1 MVGGRLVGG
10 SEDETASPQT
20 QPTEVIEVAASE
32 VAPPTSVA
40 GARPEPTTA
49 PVPESEPVSA
59 VVIRDSSLE
68 AQLPGVNTPAAG
80 QSYHAWLLGGESVEP
95 LHLNRDGTVDLLG
108 NELIISFAHPDGV
121 NLLSQYE
128 QFVVSLEEEGSL
140 LTQPSAAVFAADFD
154 PNAVQLVRLADQ
166 EKGGDAVLQNLR
178 TWLPRQAAHFVTHS
192 GFALDGVQRE
202 DLPYVKTHSEH
213 TLNIVEGR
221 TGELYQDWDGDG
233 SAQNP
238 GDDVGVV
245 PYLALLRPASVGGS
259 RAEIL
264 RGGSGQAG
272 NDIANRADEIGD
284 LIADIRE
291 TVRQILLVDTIGDVS
306 AFGLDSDLAIQ
317 RDVKALID
325 QLVADS
331 LAVDLAFAF
340 DVFAHE

>member
-1 MVGGRLVGG
+1 M
-10 SEDETASPQT
+10 
-20 QPTEVIEVAASE
+20 
-32 VAPPTSVA
+32 
-40 GARPEPTTA
+40 
-49 PVPESEPVSA
+49 
-59 VVIRDSSLE
+59 
-68 AQLPGVNTPAAG
+68 
-80 QSYHAWLLGGESVEP
+80 
-95 LHLNRDGTVDLLG
+95 
-108 NELIISFAHPDGV
+108 
-121 NLLSQYE
+121 
-128 QFVVSLEEEGSL
+128 
-140 LTQPSAAVFAADFD
+140 
-154 PNAVQLVRLADQ
+154 QLVRLADQ

-202 DLPYVKTHSEH
+202 DLPYVKAHSEH

-245 PYLALLRPASVGGS
+245 PYLALLRAASAGGS

-291 TVRQILLVDTIGDVS
+291 TVRQFLLVDTIGDVS
-306 AFGLDSDLAIQ
+306 AFCLDSDLAIQ